1 MSFIVGWDKRQLSRA
16 GPPLG
21 GLPLVGRRSHSLAGP
36 TLLSADPQVFSV
48 HCFKTARSSPPG
60 EVEKYGCQCSSDPES
75 TGDFWQM
82 IGYADRP
89 ADG

>member
-36 TLLSADPQVFSV
+36 TLLSADL
-48 HCFKTARSSPPG
+48 KASSKALLQSCTISKIPTFVVRAILSIACRT
-60 EVEKYGCQCSSDPES
+60 EWFVV
-75 TGDFWQM
+75 
-82 IGYADRP
+82 
-89 ADG
+89 

>member
-36 TLLSADPQVFSV
+36 TLGCSKVSLL
-48 HCFKTARSSPPG
+48 SSPVYP
-60 EVEKYGCQCSSDPES
+60 VFVPFRMLDALMRC
-75 TGDFWQM
+75 
-82 IGYADRP
+82 A
-89 ADG
+89 